1 VTCRI
6 EFVSMSNR
14 FLWSRLGFGQALPSR
29 DREEAVLTFWLRQA
43 TSGMAVSREV
53 VTTVLENARLPRLL
67 AVLLLA
73 AVQAL
78 TALLGQAVPYQDDV
92 LRQAE
97 TDLKNG
103 RIEDAR
109 QALTQALEK
118 DPSWTVAHILLGRIS
133 LQSDE
138 LDKAA
143 AEFTLALRLGDDAAK
158 NAQYGM
164 GLVLLQKPAYK
175 DAVTFLTAAVEA
187 QPKDLPRLYA
197 LISAELE
204 IDPGRARL
212 RLKQFDSVSPD
223 RPEISY
229 KLGLLLLQHQMP
241 REAEAELRRVARF
254 AGQRP
259 GDLTPAVNLSTL
271 FLNLAKIRFSQRD
284 YWQVL
289 QDLARVPNP
298 AISAQVKQEVL
309 LLAGQSL
316 VAAGRLAQGLDK
328 LKEAAETSES
338 NGRALLHLA
347 WAELLANELS
357 GARDSVRKLQAKWPQ
372 TPEAGEIAALVE
384 RESLPPRAKIPWSQ
398 DWHLHGEG
406 LVCCPCKTPC
416 PCRSNGSPSQPHC
429 EATGAYRIAQ
439 GHYGKVRLDNFAF
452 VTVDANMG
460 TSRAPLTL
468 FVDPRA
474 TGEQLI
480 ALERIYQAFNPLQT
494 VIFPTIVRLPLSF
507 AAIENSRTY
516 EVKVPGR
523 LHLRIERQTDGQGR
537 PRMQTAGVDPFANLL
552 EYSQNLIYKVWDETG
567 TLQWDFSRRQANFR
581 FIDLDAHDY
590 TNGNML
596 FEFQDGA
603 GFFNDKQM
611 ELIKNLQLPLLP
623 GTTEPAR

>member
-1 VTCRI
+1 
-6 EFVSMSNR
+6 M
-14 FLWSRLGFGQALPSR
+14 G
-29 DREEAVLTFWLRQA
+29 
-43 TSGMAVSREV
+43 VSREIATAV
-53 VTTVLENARLPRLL
+53 FENVRLPRLL

-73 AVQAL
+73 TVPAL
-78 TALLGQAVPYQDDV
+78 AAQLGQSAPSQDDV

-103 RIEDAR
+103 HIEDAR
-109 QALTQALEK
+109 QSLTRALER
-118 DPSWTVAHILLGRIS
+118 DPSWIVAHILLGRIS

-143 AEFTLALRLGDDAAK
+143 AEFTLALHLGDDAAK

-164 GLVLLQKPAYK
+164 GLVLLQKSAYK
-175 DAVTFLTAAVEA
+175 DAVTFLSAAVEA

-204 IDPGRARL
+204 IDFGRARL

-241 REAEAELRRVARF
+241 REAEAELRKVARF
-254 AGQRP
+254 VGQQP
-259 GDLTPAVNLSTL
+259 ADLAPVVNPSTL

-289 QDLARVPNP
+289 QDLARVQNS

-309 LLAGQSL
+309 LLTGQSL
-316 VAAGRLAQGLDK
+316 IAVGRLTQGLEK
-328 LKEAAETSES
+328 LREATQTTES
-338 NGRALLHLA
+338 NGGALVHLA
-347 WAELLANELS
+347 WAELLANNLN
-357 GARDSVRKLQAKWPQ
+357 GAKDSVRKLQAKWPQ
-372 TPEAGEIAALVE
+372 IPEAGEIAALVE
-384 RESLPPRAKIPWSQ
+384 RESLPPRGKIPLSQ
-398 DWHLHGEG
+398 DWHLNGEG

-416 PCRSNGSPSQPHC
+416 PCRSNGPPSQPHC

-439 GHYGKVRLDNFAF
+439 GHYGKVRFDNFAF

-468 FVDPRA
+468 FVDPQA
-474 TGEQLI
+474 TDEQLI
-480 ALERIYQAFNPLQT
+480 ALERIYQAFNPLQP

-507 AAIENSRTY
+507 ATIENSRTY
-516 EVKVPGR
+516 EVKIPGR
-523 LHLRIERQTDGQGR
+523 LHLRIERQMDGHGL
-537 PRMQTAGVDPFANLL
+537 PRTQTAAVDPFANIL
-552 EYSQNLIYKVWDETG
+552 EYSHNLIYKAWDESG

-581 FIDLDAHDY
+581 FINLDAHDY

-603 GFFNDKQM
+603 GFFNDKQV

-623 GTTEPAR
+623 GYTEPAP